1 MDRLRAGEE
10 AETATELDL
19 SVSKHISGCGSVRTK
34 SRKNNNELK
43 HNETRVAPTLSSGLS
58 PSGSLDPTHALM
70 PTPSSISSLLSMSH
84 LRLWQNPVTASAI
97 SAAAA
102 MTHLMDINNS
112 GFNTNFG

>member
-1 MDRLRAGEE
+1 MDRLRAETE

-19 SVSKHISGCGSVRTK
+19 SVSKHISGGGSVRTK

-43 HNETRVAPTLSSGLS
+43 QNEASIAAGLSSGLS
-58 PSGSLDPTHALM
+58 PSASLDPTHALM

-84 LRLWQNPVTASAI
+84 LRLWQNPMTASAI

-112 GFNTNFG
+112 AFASTFG